1 MGHTVQLQWSFNPPA
16 GRQIS
21 LADIILPRIL
31 ESYSLHTPSRSTIQF
46 RTYRSTFPSPPTSSS
61 STEPTT
67 KSTSRYLT
75 TINTLPNPLPPGSTP
90 LQDNTKEEDITYLFL
105 DDRSALTSHLPSSA
119 QTSNGVD
126 QTQQTNGA
134 SNSKSTD
141 QPIEIDKDTLDDD
154 GFEII
159 DKPKNTPGVDVDL
172 TQPQTGGPLRDNT
185 GSTEVTPKQSQR
197 QPERFKCL
205 AVRPTSNVQPM
216 LQSLLSPFVMGYSKS
231 AKAAASTTSSTLP
244 TPTPLA
250 GNSLLLTVLSFTPFS
265 PPTST
270 SIEAEYSLKLKV
282 FILPNPNA
290 TSIFLQVEYAS
301 TQDPN
306 GNSSLSEKGQETQD
320 QNQDQICR
328 VFLEGCLID
337 GLNDHR
343 KWVNVNDSAQSSKG
357 RDNIFA
363 LTRSMRESGFI

>member
-134 SNSKSTD
+134 SNSK
-141 QPIEIDKDTLDDD
+141 K
-154 GFEII
+154 
-159 DKPKNTPGVDVDL
+159 
-172 TQPQTGGPLRDNT
+172 
-185 GSTEVTPKQSQR
+185 VTPKQSQR